1 VPVSV
6 YFRDPGYYLE
16 PWLLTPL
23 GTAATH
29 AQMAYNT
36 VHRRCELS
44 SKDALVCW
52 SRGSCASTRLE
63 THCSTQLI
71 KRVSCSSPLL
81 RKTVLAKYFCWKST
95 LHSRGGG
102 RSLPPPPMDPPLHQT
117 HLQMERRPYCDDV
130 GWSHLWIVAK
140 RCIIGLQLLLET
152 QSRNSVV
159 PCSNTERDLEL
170 PKDMGPMFGTF
181 QCITM
186 ISFTLSTDW
195 PSCVVNRDW
204 LSQVAV
210 CLVYCIRLRRILL
223 YHCDLV
229 SLLVSYL
236 KCGHLEGGGTGR

>member
-1 VPVSV
+1 MPVSV

-81 RKTVLAKYFCWKST
+81 WKTVLAKYFAGKILLAVWNVILNKMKWHANT
-95 LHSRGGG
+95 ML
-102 RSLPPPPMDPPLHQT
+102 QT
-117 HLQMERRPYCDDV
+117 CNFTVTVFSFYID
-130 GWSHLWIVAK
+130 LWLMNQCQI
-140 RCIIGLQLLLET
+140 CTG
-152 QSRNSVV
+152 V
-159 PCSNTERDLEL
+159 PCAEHPTLLS
-170 PKDMGPMFGTF
+170 G
-181 QCITM
+181 
-186 ISFTLSTDW
+186 SF
-195 PSCVVNRDW
+195 
-204 LSQVAV
+204 
-210 CLVYCIRLRRILL
+210 
-223 YHCDLV
+223 
-229 SLLVSYL
+229 
-236 KCGHLEGGGTGR
+236 